1 MSGGSGVDTLD
12 MSAIHSNVVA
22 DLGTGLMGRGSV
34 SSGTS
39 GNDTIWG
46 IENIVTG
53 SGSDTITASGA
64 VNVMDAG
71 TGNDTFRFL
80 SASDA
85 DGDTIMGFQPG
96 DKIDLSGMD
105 ANWCASGN
113 QSFTLVSDAFTG
125 ARGELLVTHE
135 TRDGE
140 EFTVVQGNVSG
151 GSDADFK
158 ISIKGSHDL
167 TSSDFNL

>member
-1 MSGGSGVDTLD
+1 
-12 MSAIHSNVVA
+12 
-22 DLGTGLMGRGSV
+22 TGFMGRGSV
-34 SSGTS
+34 TSALS

-53 SGSDTITASGA
+53 SGNDTITASGA
-64 VNVMDAG
+64 VNVMDGGA
-71 TGNDTFRFL
+71 GNDTFRFF
-80 SASDA
+80 SAADA

-105 ANWCASGN
+105 ADWCAAGN
-113 QSFTLVSDAFTG
+113 QNFTLVSDAFTG

-140 EFTVVQGNVSG
+140 DYTVVEGNVSG
-151 GSDADFK
+151 GAEADFK